1 MVVRTGPVQ
10 RLNCVET
17 GLRCFVCQASHDQLH
32 LFKMHCALQTA
43 VLTLD
48 VVQSVLQEAQYNL
61 EPYSDAQHH
70 QPTSSGGSKYPSI
83 HKTGETGR
91 PAAKDDI
98 TSRLDQL
105 ELESLRR

>member
-1 MVVRTGPVQ
+1 M
-10 RLNCVET
+10 
-17 GLRCFVCQASHDQLH
+17 
-32 LFKMHCALQTA
+32 
-43 VLTLD
+43 
-48 VVQSVLQEAQYNL
+48 LQEAQYNL

-70 QPTSSGGSKYPSI
+70 QQTASGGSKYPSI
-83 HKTGETGR
+83 HKSGGAAR

>member
-1 MVVRTGPVQ
+1 M
-10 RLNCVET
+10 
-17 GLRCFVCQASHDQLH
+17 
-32 LFKMHCALQTA
+32 
-43 VLTLD
+43 
-48 VVQSVLQEAQYNL
+48 LQEAQYNL

-70 QPTSSGGSKYPSI
+70 QQINSGGSKYPSI
-83 HKTGETGR
+83 HTSGGAAR